1 MQSTTS
7 QKLSD
12 DSFWWPHPD
21 AFNDLTVS
29 DIEDGWQLSAPDDTE
44 LGGWIAYWSQDEE
57 HHALF
62 QTVFVRALT
71 EHANFVLDSLEEKH
85 GKAEITD
92 GCQSDREQ
100 AEGFSSGTQPE
111 HESGSDSQS
120 A

>member
-7 QKLSD
+7 PKLSE

-29 DIEDGWQLSAPDDTE
+29 DIDDGWQLSAPDDTE
-44 LGGWIAYWSQDEE
+44 LAAWINYWSQDEE

-71 EHANFVLDSLEEKH
+71 EHANFVLDSLEEQH

-92 GCQSDREQ
+92 GRQCNPEQ
-100 AEGFSSGTQPE
+100 AEDELAGPV
-111 HESGSDSQS
+111 

>member
-12 DSFWWPHPD
+12 DSFWWPSPD
-21 AFNDLTVS
+21 AFHDLTVS

-44 LGGWIAYWSQDEE
+44 LAGWLAHWSQDEE
-57 HHALF
+57 HHTLF
-62 QTVFVRALT
+62 QDIFVRTLT

-85 GKAEITD
+85 GETEITD
-92 GCQSDREQ
+92 GRQCNPEQ
-100 AEGFSSGTQPE
+100 AEDE
-111 HESGSDSQS
+111 LSGSV